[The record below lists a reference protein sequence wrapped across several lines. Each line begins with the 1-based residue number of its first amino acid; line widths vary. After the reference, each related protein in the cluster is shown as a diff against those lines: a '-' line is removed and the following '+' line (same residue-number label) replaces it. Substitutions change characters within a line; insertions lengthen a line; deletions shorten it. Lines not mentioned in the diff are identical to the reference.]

1 MLDRL
6 AQFERDNFEEEF
18 ADENWYK
25 GKQQKDIE
33 AMEKAR
39 KKGKMGG
46 FQLRVFVA
54 GLEAVS

>member
-1 MLDRL
+1 MMLDRL

-46 FQLRVFVA
+46 YQLA
-54 GLEAVS
+54 GR